1 MLVASAQPALAADWN
16 APQEPFA
23 VYGNTYY
30 VGTHGISAVL
40 ITSDAGHILIDGAA
54 KESPAQIARHIR
66 QLGFKVED
74 IKVILNSHEHM
85 DHAGGI
91 AELQKMSGATVLAG
105 KAGVEVLR
113 TGRASKA
120 DPQYDP
126 ASPPMPPVANVQ
138 GVADGF
144 VVKVGPLRV
153 TAHATP
159 GHVAGGTSWTWQSR
173 EGAVTANMVFADSLN
188 AIASAPFQ
196 YRTNPQARA
205 AMEQS
210 IATVAALPCDILVS
224 AHPEQ
229 SELWERLAV
238 VQQQGR
244 AAFIDPNACRVYAAN
259 GSARLANTLAKEG
272 GQPQAPLWSRSIRLE
287 QLFKKEGVTGTF
299 ILHEVSANAYIVHD
313 RQRAETRFVPAST
326 FKIPNS
332 LIALSMGTVAS
343 VDDVLPYGGGPT
355 ARPAWAHDMSLRD
368 AIKISNVPVYQGVAR
383 RIGMANMQ
391 SNLQKL
397 NYGNMDPGTAVDT
410 FWLKG
415 PLKISAFEQT
425 AFLDQ
430 LAQDQLPFPKS
441 AMAAV
446 RDITRQ
452 PGAADLHAKPGWG
465 PGPDSNIDLG
475 WWVGWVVKEGKVY
488 TFALNV
494 DIPDGAVDKR
504 VALGKA
510 ALTTFGLLAE

>member
-74 IKVILNSHEHM
+74 VKVILNSHEHM

-105 KAGVEVLR
+105 KAAVEVLR

-126 ASPPMPPVANVQ
+126 SSTAMRPVARVQ

-144 VVKVGPLRV
+144 VVEVGPLRV

-173 EGAVTANMVFADSLN
+173 EGEVTANMVFADSLN

-205 AMEQS
+205 AMEQVLGYTQVKLS
-210 IATVAALPCDILVS
+210 KRNAPARKPAA
-224 AHPEQ
+224 
-229 SELWERLAV
+229 
-238 VQQQGR
+238 
-244 AAFIDPNACRVYAAN
+244 
-259 GSARLANTLAKEG
+259 
-272 GQPQAPLWSRSIRLE
+272 
-287 QLFKKEGVTGTF
+287 KK
-299 ILHEVSANAYIVHD
+299 
-313 RQRAETRFVPAST
+313 R
-326 FKIPNS
+326 K
-332 LIALSMGTVAS
+332 
-343 VDDVLPYGGGPT
+343 
-355 ARPAWAHDMSLRD
+355 
-368 AIKISNVPVYQGVAR
+368 
-383 RIGMANMQ
+383 
-391 SNLQKL
+391 
-397 NYGNMDPGTAVDT
+397 
-410 FWLKG
+410 
-415 PLKISAFEQT
+415 
-425 AFLDQ
+425 
-430 LAQDQLPFPKS
+430 
-441 AMAAV
+441 
-446 RDITRQ
+446 
-452 PGAADLHAKPGWG
+452 
-465 PGPDSNIDLG
+465 
-475 WWVGWVVKEGKVY
+475 
-488 TFALNV
+488 
-494 DIPDGAVDKR
+494 
-504 VALGKA
+504 
-510 ALTTFGLLAE
+510 